1 MDFNRNVDKLIDWPS
16 GVSFNQVLDVDNTA
30 VVTAELFS
38 VGQFKAYYAKIDT
51 SEEDSLIE
59 SLIIAARR
67 MCEQYSGINF
77 KARTVIA
84 TINNLNGGTYLPYG
98 PVGTITSVTDIDNNT
113 LDSGNYKITGSQF
126 KQVQW
131 PTEDYLVV
139 TYTGGY
145 VDCPN
150 DLLTAVKAQTLF
162 LYENRGDS
170 SVGMSPQ
177 AALILNPLKRS

>member
-1 MDFNRNVDKLIDWPS
+1 MDYTRNVDKLCEYPS

-30 VVTAELFS
+30 TVSAELFS
-38 VGQFKAYYAKIDT
+38 VNQFKLYYGKIDN
-51 SEEDSLIE
+51 SDEDSLIE

-67 MCEQYSGINF
+67 MCEQYCGINL
-77 KARTVIA
+77 KARTVVA

-98 PVGTITSVTDIDNNT
+98 PIGTVTSVSDIDGNV
-113 LDSGNYKITGSQF
+113 LDTDSYKITGSQF

-131 PTEDYLVV
+131 PTIDYLVV

-145 VDCPN
+145 TDCPN

-162 LYENRGDS
+162 LYENRGDTT
-170 SVGMSPQ
+170 VGMSPQ
-177 AALILNPLKRS
+177 AALILNPLKRL

>member
-1 MDFNRNVDKLIDWPS
+1 MDYNRNVDKLNDFPA
-16 GVSFNQVLDVDNTA
+16 GVSFNQILDVDNTA
-30 VVTAELFS
+30 TVSAELFS
-38 VGQFKAYYAKIDT
+38 VNQFKLYYGKIDN
-51 SEEDSLIE
+51 SEEDNLIE

-77 KARTVIA
+77 IDRTVIA
-84 TINNLNGGTYLPYG
+84 YINNLNGGTYLPYG
-98 PVGTITSVTDIDNNT
+98 PVGTVSSVSDVDGNV
-113 LDSGNYKITGSQF
+113 LEAGNYKITGGQF
-126 KQVQW
+126 KQIQW

-162 LYENRGDS
+162 LYENRGDTT
-170 SVGMSPQ
+170 VGMSPQ
-177 AALILNPLKRS
+177 AALILNPLIRK

>member
-1 MDFNRNVDKLIDWPS
+1 MDFNRNADKVIDWPA
-16 GVSFNQVLDVDNTA
+16 GLSFNQVVDVDNTA
-30 VVTAELFS
+30 AVVAELFS

-51 SEEDSLIE
+51 DEEDSLIE

-67 MCEQYSGINF
+67 MCENYVGINF
-77 KARTVIA
+77 KARTVVV

-98 PVGTITSVTDIDNNT
+98 PVGTVASVSDIDGNV
-113 LDSGNYKITGSQF
+113 LEAGNYKITGSQF

-150 DLLTAVKAQTLF
+150 DLLTAVKAQTLY
-162 LYENRGDS
+162 LYEKRGDS
-170 SVGMSPQ
+170 GVGMSPQ
-177 AALILNPLKRS
+177 AALILNPLIRK

>member
-1 MDFNRNVDKLIDWPS
+1 MDFNRNVDKIIDYPA
-16 GVSFNQVLDVDNTA
+16 GVSFNQGLDVDNTA
-30 VVTAELFS
+30 AVAAELFS
-38 VGQFKAYYAKIDT
+38 VNQFKLYYGKIDT
-51 SEEDSLIE
+51 NAEDSLIE

-67 MCEQYSGINF
+67 MCEQYSGINLI
-77 KARTVIA
+77 ARTVVA

-98 PVGTITSVTDIDNNT
+98 PVGAISSVSDIDGNVI
-113 LDSGNYKITGSQF
+113 DSGNYKITGSQF

-131 PTEDYLVV
+131 PTEDYLVI

-162 LYENRGDS
+162 LYENRGDTT
-170 SVGMSPQ
+170 VGMSPQ
-177 AALILNPLKRS
+177 AALILNPLKRL